1 VDRRSVAVSRFSQ
14 PMTYTS
20 NDMVQ
25 TTFERESRSISR
37 ETAFILWMEE
47 IALDDIPFVGYRN
60 AVLGETSH
68 HLKAN
73 EVNFPIG
80 FVITA
85 YAYQYFI
92 DQSGLN
98 TQLHQLLTNLDRE
111 TLRNLSQISEQAHSV
126 ILNSSVPQGLADAI
140 ATAYTQLC
148 ERHYNDVSL
157 NMGQHLSHKAHH
169 DEIMVTVR
177 FNSIEEFPSDD
188 IAKEKE
194 KALNICGIENILK
207 AFTDGYANLFT
218 EQAISERI
226 LKGTGHADISL
237 AVNIQQTIN
246 SELAPSGNIFSIDPA
261 TGFENAILITVAKD
275 YQENIKP
282 NGFFVFKPTLKEGFR
297 SILSKRL
304 AYELPNNVPV
314 SQLEFCKDIISD
326 EEIISLASLTC
337 LIEDHYSQLRGTY
350 TPIKINWAKDQ
361 QTEKL
366 YVIEIYP
373 ILQSEKSNYVQHSY
387 HLIETGNILVH
398 GHAIGNMIGQG
409 KVRVI
414 SDIHALPEFQQG
426 EVLVTNRTDPDW
438 RPMMS
443 KASAIVTNQGG
454 RTCHSAISAREMRIP
469 AIVGC
474 GTATQDL
481 YTGQEVTVFCAAG
494 EGGIVY
500 DGLLSFKKVQE
511 TETPLDSLPQTRT
524 QILINV
530 GNPEEAFRLASLP
543 CDGVGVAR
551 SEFIIVNEVKVHPLA
566 LVHFDRLEDN
576 ATKQEVAALTHRYKH
591 KPDYFV
597 DKMAQGISMIAAA
610 FYPKPVIVRTSDFK
624 SNEYAN
630 LIGGQQFEP
639 SEENPMIGWRGAS
652 RYYDEKYREAYHLE
666 CKALKRVRDEIGLTN
681 VIPLIPFCR
690 TPVEGR
696 KVLAEM
702 ETQGLKRGVNGLQ
715 VYVMCEIPSNVLL
728 AEKFSEIFDGFS
740 IGSNDLTQLVLGIDR
755 DSEMIDHLFDEQNEA
770 VKEMIRLMIEKA
782 KKHNRKV
789 GICGQAPSDYPELV
803 RFLVGLGIDSISLSP
818 DSVIKTRQEVFEAE
832 NSDSTAPNQ

>member
-1 VDRRSVAVSRFSQ
+1 
-14 PMTYTS
+14 
-20 NDMVQ
+20 
-25 TTFERESRSISR
+25 
-37 ETAFILWMEE
+37 
-47 IALDDIPFVGYRN
+47 
-60 AVLGETSH
+60 
-68 HLKAN
+68 
-73 EVNFPIG
+73 
-80 FVITA
+80 
-85 YAYQYFI
+85 
-92 DQSGLN
+92 
-98 TQLHQLLTNLDRE
+98 
-111 TLRNLSQISEQAHSV
+111 
-126 ILNSSVPQGLADAI
+126 
-140 ATAYTQLC
+140 
-148 ERHYNDVSL
+148 
-157 NMGQHLSHKAHH
+157 
-169 DEIMVTVR
+169 
-177 FNSIEEFPSDD
+177 
-188 IAKEKE
+188 
-194 KALNICGIENILK
+194 
-207 AFTDGYANLFT
+207 
-218 EQAISERI
+218 
-226 LKGTGHADISL
+226 
-237 AVNIQQTIN
+237 
-246 SELAPSGNIFSIDPA
+246 
-261 TGFENAILITVAKD
+261 
-275 YQENIKP
+275 
-282 NGFFVFKPTLKEGFR
+282 
-297 SILSKRL
+297 
-304 AYELPNNVPV
+304 
-314 SQLEFCKDIISD
+314 
-326 EEIISLASLTC
+326 
-337 LIEDHYSQLRGTY
+337 
-350 TPIKINWAKDQ
+350 
-361 QTEKL
+361 
-366 YVIEIYP
+366 
-373 ILQSEKSNYVQHSY
+373 
-387 HLIETGNILVH
+387 
-398 GHAIGNMIGQG
+398 
-409 KVRVI
+409 
-414 SDIHALPEFQQG
+414 
-426 EVLVTNRTDPDW
+426 
-438 RPMMS
+438 MMS

-690 TPVEGR
+690 TPAEGR

>member
-1 VDRRSVAVSRFSQ
+1 
-14 PMTYTS
+14 MTYAS
-20 NDMVQ
+20 NDMVP
-25 TTFERESRSISR
+25 TTFEREFRSITR
-37 ETAFILWMEE
+37 EEAFILWMEE
-47 IALDDIPFVGYRN
+47 IALEDIPFVGYRN

-73 EVNFPIG
+73 GVNFPIG
-80 FVITA
+80 FVTTA

-98 TQLHQLLTNLDRE
+98 TQLHQLLTNLDRK
-111 TLRNLSQISEQAHSV
+111 TSQNLSQISEQAHSI
-126 ILNSSVPQGLADAI
+126 ILNSSLPQELVDAI

-157 NMGQHLSHKAHH
+157 SMGKHLSHKAHH

-188 IAKEKE
+188 IVKEQE
-194 KALNICGIENILK
+194 MALNICGVENILK

-226 LKGTGHADISL
+226 LKGIGHFDISL
-237 AVNIQQTIN
+237 TVNIQQTIN
-246 SELAPSGNIFSIDPA
+246 SELAPSGNIFSIDPV
-261 TGFENAILITVAKD
+261 TGFENAILITSAKD
-275 YQENIKP
+275 YQDNVKP
-282 NGFFVFKPTLKEGFR
+282 HEFFVFKPTLKKGFR
-297 SILSKRL
+297 SILAKRFD
-304 AYELPNNVPV
+304 YELPNSLPI
-314 SQLEFCKDIISD
+314 SQSDLSKDTISD
-326 EEIISLASLTC
+326 EEVISLANLTC
-337 LIEDHYSQLRGTY
+337 IIEDHYSQLRDTY
-350 TPIKINWAKDQ
+350 TPIEINWAKDQ
-361 QTEKL
+361 ETGKL
-366 YVIEIYP
+366 YVIEVYP
-373 ILQSEKSNYVQHSY
+373 MLQSQKSSYVLRSY
-387 HLIETGNILVH
+387 QLTKPGDVLAR
-398 GHAIGNMIGQG
+398 GHAIGDMIGKG

-414 SDIHALPEFQQG
+414 SDIRALPEFQPG

-438 RPMMS
+438 RPTMS

-454 RTCHSAISAREMRIP
+454 RTCHSAISAREMEIP

-474 GTATQDL
+474 GTATRDL
-481 YTGQEVTVFCAAG
+481 HTGQEVTVFCADG
-494 EGGIVY
+494 EEGIVY
-500 DGLLSFKKVQE
+500 DGLLSFEVK
-511 TETPLDSLPQTRT
+511 ETPLDSLPQTRT

-530 GNPEEAFRLASLP
+530 GNPKEAFRLASLP

-566 LVHFDRLEDN
+566 LVHFDQLEDN
-576 ATKQEVAALTHRYKH
+576 AIKQEIATLTHLYKH

-597 DKMAQGISMIAAA
+597 DKMAQGIGMIAAA
-610 FYPKPVIVRTSDFK
+610 FYPKPVIVRMSDFK

-630 LIGGQQFEP
+630 LIGGRQFEP

-652 RYYDEKYREAYHLE
+652 RYYDEKYRQAYHLE
-666 CKALKRVRDEIGLTN
+666 CQALKRVRDEIGLTN

-690 TPVEGR
+690 TPAEGR

-702 ETQGLKRGVNGLQ
+702 EIQGLKRGVNGLQ

-755 DSEMIDHLFDEQNEA
+755 DSEMIDHLFDERNEA
-770 VKEMIRLMIEKA
+770 VKEMLKLIIEKA

-803 RFLVGLGIDSISLSP
+803 HFLVSLGIDSISLSP
-818 DSVIKTRQEVFEAE
+818 DSVIQTRLEVFKAE
-832 NSDSTAPNQ
+832 DADSSAPNR